1 MSQKCCEPTFNF
13 KSWEETNLI
22 ESSCTAQFSRSWF
35 SQLDQSV
42 RRVWAKCWLA
52 GHIDWNAVLSIQ
64 AIVLLEVIYTGRFHH
79 ILSRFSQ
86 TFSQFKGS
94 LQKSYFVSIYQSF
107 DSIYRWKMYFKSSK
121 NMFIVIHC
129 TLALTCLIIYSS
141 GQKMPKTES
150 VLCQK
155 TCGTPKLFLQQ
166 LVPVHWRE

>member
-1 MSQKCCEPTFNF
+1 MNPLLTSNHGKKQTWLKVHAQHSFLGLGLVLFQPTWSVC
-13 KSWEETNLI
+13 KK
-22 ESSCTAQFSRSWF
+22 
-35 SQLDQSV
+35 SV
-42 RRVWAKCWLA
+42 RQVLVA

-64 AIVLLEVIYTGRFHH
+64 SIVLSEVIYTERFHR
-79 ILSRFSQ
+79 ISSRFSKLSPSFREACRRA
-86 TFSQFKGS
+86 TLSPFTS
-94 LQKSYFVSIYQSF
+94 LLTLYIDGKCILKAPR
-107 DSIYRWKMYFKSSK
+107 IIML
-121 NMFIVIHC
+121 IVIHR

>member
-1 MSQKCCEPTFNF
+1 MGRNKLDWKFMHSTVFSVLVQPTWSVCKKSVSQV
-13 KSWEETNLI
+13 L
-22 ESSCTAQFSRSWF
+22 
-35 SQLDQSV
+35 V
-42 RRVWAKCWLA
+42 A

-64 AIVLLEVIYTGRFHH
+64 AIVLLEVIYTERFHH

-121 NMFIVIHC
+121 NMLIVILH
-129 TLALTCLIIYSS
+129 TLALACLLIYSS

-166 LVPVHWRE
+166 LVPAHWRE